1 MADTLAEQPS
11 DLTEPR
17 LTGETGVGA
26 QVARV
31 VEGPLQGLGFR
42 LVRVKVS
49 AQNGCTVQIMLER
62 PDGTCTI
69 DDCEAASRALS
80 PILDLD
86 DPVGGAY
93 NLEMSS
99 PGIDRP
105 LVRVSDFARWAGHD
119 AKVEL
124 AVPLDGRKRFR
135 GILGAPDADGKT
147 VPIDLPDVK
156 EGLPSRIL
164 LPLRDL
170 AEAHLVLTDELVRES
185 LRRGGPPDGEDE
197 EADEAPPPAAPKP
210 KSAGKASAQKAP
222 ARNTGG
228 AKSAG
233 AKSSGAKS
241 SGAKPSGA
249 KPATKTPARSGPK
262 QPVVTKANRL
272 KGHDEP
278 L

>member
-1 MADTLAEQPS
+1 MAELSTDLA
-11 DLTEPR
+11 EPR

-105 LVRVSDFARWAGHD
+105 LVRVSDFARWAGHE

-135 GILGAPDADGKT
+135 GIIGTPEADGKS

-164 LPLRDL
+164 LPLASL

-185 LRRGGPPDGEDE
+185 LRRGGPAGAEDD
-197 EADEAPPPAAPKP
+197 EADEPEDAEALAPAPGKAAAPK
-210 KSAGKASAQKAP
+210 
-222 ARNTGG
+222 
-228 AKSAG
+228 AKSP
-233 AKSSGAKS
+233 AKKATA
-241 SGAKPSGA
+241 AKPGA
-249 KPATKTPARSGPK
+249 RKPGAAKLARTGPK

>member
-1 MADTLAEQPS
+1 MADIPS
-11 DLTEPR
+11 DLAEPR

-69 DDCEAASRALS
+69 DDCEAASRVLS

-105 LVRVSDFARWAGHD
+105 LVRVSDFARWAGHE
-119 AKVEL
+119 AKLEL

-135 GILGAPDADGKT
+135 GILGAPDAQGKT

-156 EGLPSRIL
+156 EGLPSRIAV
-164 LPLRDL
+164 PLRDL

-185 LRRGGPPDGEDE
+185 LRRGGPPGE
-197 EADEAPPPAAPKP
+197 EADEFEEEDEAPAPRPVPRKAAAPKA
-210 KSAGKASAQKAP
+210 KSPTKSP
-222 ARNTGG
+222 AR
-228 AKSAG
+228 
-233 AKSSGAKS
+233 
-241 SGAKPSGA
+241 
-249 KPATKTPARSGPK
+249 KPAAEKSARSGPK
-262 QPVVTKANRL
+262 GPVITKAARL
-272 KGHDEP
+272 KGQDEP

>member
-1 MADTLAEQPS
+1 MADIPS
-11 DLTEPR
+11 DLAEPR

-31 VEGPLQGLGFR
+31 IEGPLQGLGYR

-69 DDCEAASRALS
+69 DDCEAASRVLS

-105 LVRVSDFARWAGHD
+105 LVRVSDFARWAGYE

-124 AVPLDGRKRFR
+124 SPPLDGRKRFR
-135 GILGAPDADGKT
+135 GILGAPDPTGAT

-156 EGLPSRIL
+156 EGLPSRID
-164 LPLRDL
+164 LPLKDL
-170 AEAHLVLTDELVRES
+170 AEAHLVLTDDLIRES
-185 LRRGGPPDGEDE
+185 LRRGGPPP
-197 EADEAPPPAAPKP
+197 ADEAEETDDAEPAEERAAP
-210 KSAGKASAQKAP
+210 
-222 ARNTGG
+222 
-228 AKSAG
+228 
-233 AKSSGAKS
+233 
-241 SGAKPSGA
+241 
-249 KPATKTPARSGPK
+249 PARSPFQPKGPRKASPAAKLQKPARTGPK
-262 QPVVTKANRL
+262 KPVVTKASRL
-272 KGHDEP
+272 KDRDSLH
-278 L
+278 